1 MGFKS
6 KRTMRRRGLCDGF
19 PLFLLKSCD
28 HLLHATMFAARCEH
42 FQTLFLRSPLQ
53 DVDIHVTDAPA
64 SHCQPARFIKVYGI
78 GADECPSIIVDNV
91 FLVRGGDA
99 KPCAKRITRPIGCG
113 THHVAAGKIAAD
125 CVVESASLTMRIGSG
140 AHVWYVARA
149 ANARFRLSG
158 TTND

>member
-42 FQTLFLRSPLQ
+42 FQTLFPRSPLQ

-64 SHCQPARFIKVYGI
+64 AHFQPARFIQVYGI
-78 GADECPSIIVDNV
+78 GADECPSITVDNL
-91 FLVRGGDA
+91 FIDRGGYA
-99 KPCAKRITRPIGCG
+99 KACAKRITRPICRS
-113 THHVAAGKIAAD
+113 THHVPSGPTDAD
-125 CVVESASLTMRIGSG
+125 CR
-140 AHVWYVARA
+140 
-149 ANARFRLSG
+149 
-158 TTND
+158 